1 VRTRA
6 QPKPGSLR
14 LVGPM
19 WLDLPLP
26 GLRVW
31 VPKRII
37 PRLGALTVVS
47 VRAKRTQFFDCGLG
61 TDVPWADHAK
71 QTQFAPAGK
80 NRWGKPHP
88 TRAQLRQTNP
98 IRPSGL
104 AWSLE
109 RETVRKKPNL
119 GGMGHLG
126 DGASGRLIVQNKAN
140 LAGRPGA
147 LEGEM
152 CETKPILPGL
162 GRTKSRMDERCKTNP
177 IWAARLLSGRSIVR
191 NKPNSSCRPAPR
203 RAKGAKRT
211 QFGLLP
217 WGRGGPDAPNEA
229 NCCPSDRY
237 TARPSA
243 SYEDCACRCHPAP
256 RGTYRATSP
265 RCPASGNKAN
275 GRVVRYGA
283 GSYFVR
289 TCPPGGRSRM
299 GLPWR

>member
-1 VRTRA
+1 MIGKRKEENRREDPRPAKARIAATGRA
-6 QPKPGSLR
+6 DVAR
-14 LVGPM
+14 LA
-19 WLDLPLP
+19 LP

-37 PRLGALTVVS
+37 PRLGALSVVS
-47 VRAKRTQFFDCGLG
+47 VRAKQSQFLDCGLRIQNG
-61 TDVPWADHAK
+61 MWPATCPVACVGRLYK
-71 QTQFAPAGK
+71 QTQLPKAGHRGGVGRCGCGEPPSFQYSTIPVFQSSGVGRGAIVR
-80 NRWGKPHP
+80 NKP
-88 TRAQLRQTNP
+88 
-98 IRPSGL
+98 
-104 AWSLE
+104 
-109 RETVRKKPNL
+109 
-119 GGMGHLG
+119 
-126 DGASGRLIVQNKAN
+126 N

-229 NCCPSDRY
+229 NCCPSDRH

-265 RCPASGNKAN
+265 RCPALGNKAN
-275 GRVVRYGA
+275 WRAARYGA

-289 TCPPGGRSRM
+289 TWPPGGRSRM